1 MQNVVFKLGNGL
13 LILRNQFIYLKNWK
27 LRQAPTTIEFNI
39 LYWIFARVRDLFIL
53 FKPCVI
59 DKTGFCKGV
68 ETRSFFILANNPNSK
83 PDRKNPEHTSVN
95 IRKWQLS
102 TKFQQKLLN
111 SMVVGARQSLQFFR
125 KNTWFFENGRA
136 LSKFLYDIL
145 HYLINI
151 TKL

>member
-68 ETRSFFILANNPNSK
+68 ETRSFFILANNASFK
-83 PDRKNPEHTSVN
+83 ADIKNPEHPSVN
-95 IRKWQLS
+95 IRKWQLNA
-102 TKFQQKLLN
+102 KFQQKLLN